1 VLNSKKILLVTTII
15 LLLISNVV
23 FALVPQSY
31 LFYVNDTANILDAS
45 LEDYIV
51 NTNVDL
57 YNKTG
62 AQICV
67 VTVESLEGM
76 SIEEYATALFRQY
89 RDWKQR

>member
-1 VLNSKKILLVTTII
+1 MLNSKKILLII
-15 LLLISNVV
+15 IVVLLIVSSTAL
-23 FALVPQSY
+23 ALVPQSE
-31 LFYVNDTANILDAS
+31 LFYVNDTANVLDAS

-51 NTNVDL
+51 KTNVDL

-67 VTVESLEGM
+67 VTVENLEGI

-89 RDWKQR
+89 RNWK